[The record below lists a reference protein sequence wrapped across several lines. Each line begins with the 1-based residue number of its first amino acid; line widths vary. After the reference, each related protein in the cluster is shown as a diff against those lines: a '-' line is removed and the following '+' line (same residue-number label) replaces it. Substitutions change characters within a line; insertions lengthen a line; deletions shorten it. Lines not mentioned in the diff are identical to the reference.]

1 MRQGKAVEAAFW
13 KGEEPGGRGGHS
25 PEESGDAMS
34 WNRKESPIAVYV
46 DDDTVPRSVPKGRVL
61 MHNHLLPD
69 VDTPSGTNGFLGW
82 TEPEPPPGFVHGL
95 PHYARADV
103 AITR

>member
-1 MRQGKAVEAAFW
+1 MTPV
-13 KGEEPGGRGGHS
+13 
-25 PEESGDAMS
+25 S
-34 WNRKESPIAVYV
+34 WNRKEPPIAIYV
-46 DDDTVPRSVPKGRVL
+46 DNGTVPRSVPKGRVL
-61 MHNHLLPD
+61 MHNHGLHD